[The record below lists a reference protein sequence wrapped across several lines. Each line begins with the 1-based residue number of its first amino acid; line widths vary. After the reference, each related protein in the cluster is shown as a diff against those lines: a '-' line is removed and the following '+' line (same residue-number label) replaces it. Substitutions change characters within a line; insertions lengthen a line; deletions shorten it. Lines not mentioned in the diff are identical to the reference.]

1 MRRIPLRAV
10 LVMALGVL
18 AFAIAACGGSDN
30 DKSSSGGASG
40 AGIAKPTKGKQG
52 GHLTVLAAADVDY
65 LDPGQT
71 YYTFGYMVHYAVQR
85 TLYYFEPGDTDKPH
99 ADLATGD
106 PEISADR
113 KTVTVHLKKGIKFSP
128 PVNREVQ
135 AKDIKYAIERSF
147 TKQVPSGY
155 AGAYF
160 SAIVGAPKKAN
171 TGDYKPFAGLTT
183 PDPYTLVIKLSK
195 PVGVTIAAAL
205 VMPITT
211 PVPQEYAQKF
221 DKKAPSTYDSH
232 AVFTGPY
239 MVKND
244 SSGKLIGRSPGKR
257 IDLVRNPNWD
267 KSTDDR
273 PAYLD
278 SITIDEGNT
287 DATVAARRILNG
299 QSLVAGDFAT
309 PPPAVLKQAVTR
321 NKSQLAY
328 VPSGGTRW
336 IAMNSTIKPF
346 DDVNVRKAVWAVFDR
361 NALRLTRGGSLVG
374 DIAQGWIPPGIP
386 GYDESGGVNGFGF
399 DYTKNPSGD
408 LALAKSYM
416 KKAGFKT
423 GLYTGGKLLTIATNA
438 DPGKKTAEVAQ
449 AQFAKLGF
457 KLNFRIVPQ
466 DTLYTKF
473 CGVPKAK
480 VAICPNVGWFK
491 DFVDPES
498 MLSPTFSGDNILEQG
513 NVNWS
518 QLNDPAINAAMKKA
532 SLVSDP
538 GERAKAWA
546 DVNKM
551 IVEQAPGVPYIWDKT
566 ILTESKNVAGAA
578 NQYDTDWDLA
588 FTSLK

>member
-1 MRRIPLRAV
+1 M
-10 LVMALGVL
+10 MLGVL
-18 AFAIAACGGSDN
+18 AFAVAACGSSDN
-30 DKSSSGGASG
+30 KKSTGASG

-65 LDPGQT
+65 VDPGQT
-71 YYTFGYMVHYAVQR
+71 YYTFGYMLHYAVQR
-85 TLYYFEPGDTDKPH
+85 TLYYFEPGDTDTPH

-106 PEISADR
+106 PVISKGLD
-113 KTVTVHLKKGIKFSP
+113 TLTIHIKKGVKFSP
-128 PVNREVQ
+128 PVSREVQ
-135 AKDIKYAIERSF
+135 SKDIKYAIERAF

-160 SAIVGAPKKAN
+160 SSIVGAPAKAN
-171 TGDYKPFAGLTT
+171 TGSYKPISGLQT
-183 PDPYTLVIKLSK
+183 PDPYTLVIKLK
-195 PVGVTIAAAL
+195 EPKAALVQGAL

-221 DKKAPSTYDSH
+221 DAKSPSTYDSH
-232 AVFTGPY
+232 VVFTGPY

-244 SSGKLIGRSPGKR
+244 SSGKLIGRSAGKR
-257 IDLVRNPNWD
+257 IDIVRNPNWD

-287 DATVAARRILNG
+287 DATVAARRILNA

-309 PPPAVLKQAVTR
+309 PPPAVLKQAVT
-321 NKSQLAY
+321 KFKDQLAY

-336 IAMNSTIKPF
+336 IAMNSKIKPF
-346 DDVNVRKAVWAVFDR
+346 DDLNVRKAVWAVFDR
-361 NALRLTRGGSLVG
+361 NALRLTRGGATVG

-386 GYDESGGVNGFGF
+386 GYDESGGVDGFGF

-408 LALAKSYM
+408 LQLAKSYM

-423 GLYTGGKLLTIATNA
+423 GLYTGPKLLTIATNA

-498 MLSPTFSGDNILEQG
+498 MLSPTFDGKNILEQG

-518 QLNDPAINAAMKKA
+518 QLDDPAINAAMKSA
-532 SLVSDP
+532 SLISDT
-538 GERAKAWA
+538 GARAKAWA
-546 DVNKM
+546 NVNKM
-551 IVEQAPGVPYIWDKT
+551 IVAQAPGVPYIWDKT
-566 ILTESKNVAGAA
+566 ILTESANVQGAA

-588 FTSLK
+588 YTSLK